1 LIGADDGLGKDR
13 SVSDIVATA
22 DTELSSLKTLHR
34 IVVGRNRG
42 YWDPEVKIHLK
53 IDTGSPSDAAE
64 TRLLFPS
71 FDRFDATIA
80 RATTRHIRGV
90 EERELC
96 EGA

>member
-1 LIGADDGLGKDR
+1 ML
-13 SVSDIVATA
+13 
-22 DTELSSLKTLHR
+22 LSFE
-34 IVVGRNRG
+34 
-42 YWDPEVKIHLK
+42 DVKIYLK
-53 IDTGSPSDAAE
+53 LHTGSPSDAAE

-90 EERELC
+90 GRERGLC